1 MIIYQFQNTEF
12 LPVGQ
17 YCFPFSFTISNNVPG
32 SFYTDGLKYRASL
45 IYKVGG
51 FCDALNNKSGI

>member
-17 YCFPFSFTISNNVPG
+17 YCFPFSFTIANNVPG
-32 SFYTDGLKYRASL
+32 SFYTDGIRYRASL

-51 FCDALNNKSGI
+51 FCDALNN